1 MNHAVRRA
9 ILHWL
14 ALLLI
19 ASAMFA
25 GAWLPLPPAVRPL
38 LLLPSIGMA
47 ALIATGFMRL
57 PAGGVLSWG
66 FAVAALSHAI
76 VEKPFLRLKTRFEPS
91 RQRMQVQEEMP
102 GETALGGV

>member
-1 MNHAVRRA
+1 VNQAVRRA
-9 ILHWL
+9 IVHWL

-66 FAVAALSHAI
+66 FAVAALFWLGVLLSLASI
-76 VEKPFLRLKTRFEPS
+76 DPLTRRVYPAG
-91 RQRMQVQEEMP
+91 VTVP
-102 GETALGGV
+102 GEPVQR